1 MIKITILK
9 PLLTP
14 MIIIKINQIII
25 TIDEGCKINQLDYI
39 ENLIKKYNMKKIKLI
54 KYPSRKIPKDER
66 EKSPEINKTIYKSI
80 IGELLFIATKT
91 SPDIAFAINQ
101 VARHSENQRKSRL
114 KISLYDSTILKFNK
128 RKINSLYRRYKHIRL

>member
-39 ENLIKKYNMKKIKLI
+39 ENLIKKYNMKKIKSF
-54 KYPSRKIPKDER
+54 KYEGRKIPNEER
-66 EKSPEINKTIYKSI
+66 EKFPEIDKTI
-80 IGELLFIATKT
+80 F
-91 SPDIAFAINQ
+91 
-101 VARHSENQRKSRL
+101 
-114 KISLYDSTILKFNK
+114 
-128 RKINSLYRRYKHIRL
+128 